1 MWFSA
6 HGPGNISWF
15 QLGSPDEFLNFI
27 ETDLIKSF
35 NSTDKIN
42 LVLSSTS
49 ITSLVKNRLME
60 IGQINLVEIQCKS
73 IDLNPSEEI
82 WVDIVMLSPYW
93 ALPIDGAALFSWS
106 LPPPLESAAV
116 GPRYRRLIIMAGRD
130 RRLRDGFAV
139 GGILFVCVCECC
151 CCCCPVCCV
160 AALSPACVPVCCR
173 VYREYTALSSYR
185 PVFPRS
191 VSRRIVT
198 FGGSSGKFPR

>member
-1 MWFSA
+1 MRYQRDFFLAS
-6 HGPGNISWF
+6 
-15 QLGSPDEFLNFI
+15 LGYHFDIFVPTGLFCRRRHTSVVSSESQSRPVCLFPFV
-27 ETDLIKSF
+27 
-35 NSTDKIN
+35 
-42 LVLSSTS
+42 LVGVIVFVPWKCSCRPCGLL
-49 ITSLVKNRLME
+49 LVWW
-60 IGQINLVEIQCKS
+60 GG
-73 IDLNPSEEI
+73 
-82 WVDIVMLSPYW
+82 VMLSPDW